1 MTDNKTWLYM
11 VEWLEGH
18 WKVQEDVELLAL
30 IYAKEAGSVS
40 PGVVHKRLSK

>member
-11 VEWLEGH
+11 VDWLEGH
-18 WKVQEDVELLAL
+18 WRVQEDVELLAL

-40 PGVVHKRLSK
+40 TGVVHKRLSK